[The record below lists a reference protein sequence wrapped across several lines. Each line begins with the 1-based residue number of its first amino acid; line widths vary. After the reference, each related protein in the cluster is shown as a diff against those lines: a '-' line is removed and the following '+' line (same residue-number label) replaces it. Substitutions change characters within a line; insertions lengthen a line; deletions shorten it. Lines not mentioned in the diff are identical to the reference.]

1 MVSTDA
7 QRRAALP
14 PERTHAP
21 LPAIRVYV
29 VALRQLQARKVVV
42 MADVLR
48 QNWERDCA
56 TYLQW
61 LVDEHCKGCMQKYR
75 CETCALARGKALLD
89 RYAALRNLLPPD
101 GEHPPRRN
109 KASTL
114 SMRYREISRQLRNAG
129 KPLRAREI
137 VLRSTA
143 SRNIKWWTLRRM
155 LAKGLIFKTR
165 VKNIY
170 GRYEVAY
177 YTKKG
182 KQQ

>member
-1 MVSTDA
+1 
-7 QRRAALP
+7 
-14 PERTHAP
+14 
-21 LPAIRVYV
+21 
-29 VALRQLQARKVVV
+29 